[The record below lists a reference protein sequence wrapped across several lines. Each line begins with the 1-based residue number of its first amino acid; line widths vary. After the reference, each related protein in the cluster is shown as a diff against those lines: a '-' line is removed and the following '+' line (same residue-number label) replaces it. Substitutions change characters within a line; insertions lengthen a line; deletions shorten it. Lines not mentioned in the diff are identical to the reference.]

1 MNIDINIY
9 INIDN
14 KMTRAGDIYVYALD
28 YAFSSGLD
36 YTSNRDIIARMT
48 KNKLV
53 KTHKKFNFIFK
64 QAYNKLRSN
73 KLNCAQ
79 TQTQTQTFKQAYDK
93 LRSNKLNCAQT
104 QTQTQTFKQAYD
116 KLRSNKL
123 NKSKLKK

>member
-14 KMTRAGDIYVYALD
+14 KMTRAGDIYAQD

-79 TQTQTQTFKQAYDK
+79 TQTQT
-93 LRSNKLNCAQT
+93 
-104 QTQTQTFKQAYD
+104 FKQAYD

>member
-14 KMTRAGDIYVYALD
+14 KMSGDI
-28 YAFSSGLD
+28 
-36 YTSNRDIIARMT
+36 IERMT
-48 KNKLV
+48 KNKLE

-79 TQTQTQTFKQAYDK
+79 TQTQTFKQAYDK
-93 LRSNKLNCAQT
+93 LR
-104 QTQTQTFKQAYD
+104 F
-116 KLRSNKL
+116 NKL
-123 NKSKLKK
+123 NKSKT

>member
-9 INIDN
+9 ISIDN
-14 KMTRAGDIYVYALD
+14 KM
-28 YAFSSGLD
+28 SH
-36 YTSNRDIIARMT
+36 DIIARMT

-53 KTHKKFNFIFK
+53 KTHNNFNFK

-79 TQTQTQTFKQAYDK
+79 TQTQTFKE
-93 LRSNKLNCAQT
+93 
-104 QTQTQTFKQAYD
+104 AYD

>member
-9 INIDN
+9 IN
-14 KMTRAGDIYVYALD
+14 
-28 YAFSSGLD
+28 
-36 YTSNRDIIARMT
+36 

-53 KTHKKFNFIFK
+53 KTHKNFNFIFK

-79 TQTQTQTFKQAYDK
+79 IQSQ
-93 LRSNKLNCAQT
+93 S
-104 QTQTQTFKQAYD
+104 QTFKQAYD

-123 NKSKLKK
+123 NKSKLKKIE